1 MALIKGKQLSDNTL
15 ALTKVALQSEAEILV
30 ADSNGQLQA
39 VSLGTD
45 ATITAAGALTIANNA
60 VNSAKISD
68 GSVTFA
74 KLNSGGISTDISVSS
89 AAGIASSQ
97 VARAD
102 AAKAYADARYT
113 AATQYAD
120 NVANGLDIK
129 DSVRVASTA
138 NVTLASAVENN
149 DTLDGVTL
157 ATGDRILLKD
167 QTTASENG
175 IYVVAASGAP
185 SRAADADQGDL
196 TGGAFFFVEE
206 GTANA
211 DNGFV
216 CTNNGTPTLGTD
228 DIVFAQFSGAGSV
241 SAGSGLTKTGNQLDV
256 NVDDSTIE
264 INNDTLQLKDA
275 GITSAK
281 LASVSVTPAKISTT
295 VAGDGIAG
303 GNGVALSVS
312 LNELTAAVLDVSADS
327 IAFIDATD
335 NSTKKE
341 SVADFATALAG
352 SGLTASSGA
361 LTAARL
367 SSNDQFETAS
377 ATSSNGDSAGVTI
390 AATPEGMVQI
400 FVNGL
405 QQELG
410 QGVKTKDCYFSAD
423 GGSTARAVTAIASG
437 DTLYW
442 NGSVAGYQLDTN
454 DKISMVYETA

>member
-30 ADSNGQLQA
+30 ADASGQLQA

-45 ATITAAGALTIANNA
+45 ATISATGALTIANDA
-60 VNSAKISD
+60 INSAKISN

-74 KLNSGGISTDISVSS
+74 KLNSAAYSTDLSSS
-89 AAGIASSQ
+89 ATASEL
-97 VARAD
+97 ARAD
-102 AAKAYADARYT
+102 AAKAYADSILTSAQT
-113 AATQYAD
+113 YAD
-120 NVANGLDIK
+120 NVANGLDVK
-129 DSVRVASTA
+129 DSVRAASTA
-138 NVTLASAVENN
+138 NVTLATDVENN
-149 DTLDGVTL
+149 DVLDGVTL

-241 SAGSGLTKTGNQLDV
+241 SAGAGLTKTGNQLDV
-256 NVDDSTIE
+256 NVDDSTVE
-264 INNDTLQLKDA
+264 VSNDTLQVKDA

-281 LASVSVTPAKISTT
+281 LANVSVTTAKISTA

-303 GNGVALSVS
+303 GNGVALSVD
-312 LNELTAAVLDVSADS
+312 LNQLTAAVLDVSADS
-327 IAFIDATD
+327 IAFVDATD

-341 SVADFATALAG
+341 SVADFAAALAG
-352 SGLTASSGA
+352 SGLASSSGA

-367 SSNDQFETAS
+367 SSNDQFEAAS
-377 ATSSNGDSAGVTI
+377 ATSSDGDTAGVTI
-390 AATPEGMVQI
+390 AATPEGMVMI
-400 FVNGL
+400 FVNGM

-423 GGSTARAVTAIASG
+423 GGTTARAVSAIASG

-442 NGSVAGYQLDTN
+442 NGSIAGYQLEAT

>member
-1 MALIKGKQLSDNTL
+1 MALIKGKQLSNNTL

-45 ATITAAGALTIANNA
+45 ATITAAGALTIANDA
-60 VNSAKISD
+60 INSAKIAN

-74 KLNSGGISTDISVSS
+74 KLNSGSYSTDLSSS
-89 AAGIASSQ
+89 ATASEL
-97 VARAD
+97 ARAD
-102 AAKAYADARYT
+102 AAKAYADSILTSAQT
-113 AATQYAD
+113 YAD

-129 DSVRVASTA
+129 ASVRLASTA
-138 NVTLASAVENN
+138 ALTLATDVENG
-149 DTLDGVTL
+149 DSLDGIALV
-157 ATGDRILLKD
+157 TGDRILLKD
-167 QTTASENG
+167 QADATENG

-216 CTNNGTPTLGTD
+216 CTTNGTPTLGTD
-228 DIVFAQFSGAGSV
+228 NIVFAQFSGAGSV
-241 SAGSGLTKTGNQLDV
+241 SAGAALTKTGNQLDV

-264 INNDTLQLKDA
+264 INNDTLRIKDA
-275 GITSAK
+275 GITSLK
-281 LASVSVTPAKISTT
+281 LGNLSITPAKISPT

-335 NSTKKE
+335 SSTKKE

-361 LTAARL
+361 LAAARL

-423 GGSTARAVTAIASG
+423 GGSTARAITAIASG

>member
-1 MALIKGKQLSDNTL
+1 MALIKGKQLSNNTV

-30 ADSNGQLQA
+30 ADGTGQLQA

-45 ATITAAGALTIANNA
+45 ATITAAGALTIANDA
-60 VNSAKISD
+60 INSAKIAN

-74 KLNSGGISTDISVSS
+74 KLNSSAYSIDLSSS
-89 AAGIASSQ
+89 ATASEL
-97 VARAD
+97 ARAD
-102 AAKAYADARYT
+102 AAKSYADSILTSAQT
-113 AATQYAD
+113 YAD

-129 DSVRVASTA
+129 ASVRLASTA
-138 NVTLASAVENN
+138 ALTLATDVENG
-149 DTLDGVTL
+149 DSLDGIAL

-167 QTTASENG
+167 QADASENG

-196 TGGAFFFVEE
+196 TGGSFFFVEE
-206 GTANA
+206 GNTNA

-216 CTNNGTPTLGTD
+216 CTTNGTPTLGTD

-241 SAGSGLTKTGNQLDV
+241 AAGAGLSKTGNQLDV
-256 NVDDSTIE
+256 NVDDSTVAIS
-264 INNDTLQLKDA
+264 NDTLIVKDA

-281 LASVSVTPAKISTT
+281 LADVSVTTAKIATA

-303 GNGVALSVS
+303 GNGVALSVD
-312 LNELTAAVLDVSADS
+312 LNQLTAEVLDVSADS

-341 SVADFATALAG
+341 SVADFAAALAG
-352 SGLTASSGA
+352 SGLASSSGA
-361 LTAARL
+361 LSAARL
-367 SSNDQFETAS
+367 SSNNQFGAAS
-377 ATSSNGDSAGVTI
+377 ATSSDGDTSGVTI

-410 QGVKTKDCYFSAD
+410 QGVKTKDCYFSVD
-423 GGSTARAVTAIASG
+423 SGTTAKAITAIASG

-442 NGSVAGYQLDTN
+442 NGSIAGYQLDTN

>member
-30 ADSNGQLQA
+30 ADATGQLQA

-45 ATITAAGALTIANNA
+45 ATITAAGALTIANDA
-60 VNSAKISD
+60 INSAKIAN

-74 KLNSGGISTDISVSS
+74 KLNSSSYSTDLSSS
-89 AAGIASSQ
+89 ATSSEL
-97 VARAD
+97 ARAD
-102 AAKAYADARYT
+102 AAKAYADSILTSAQT
-113 AATQYAD
+113 YAD

-129 DSVRVASTA
+129 ASVRLASTA
-138 NVTLASAVENN
+138 ALTLTTDVENG
-149 DTLDGVTL
+149 DSLDGIALV
-157 ATGDRILLKD
+157 TGDRILLKD
-167 QTTASENG
+167 QADASENG

-206 GTANA
+206 GNTNA

-216 CTNNGTPTLGTD
+216 CTTNGTPTLGTD

-241 SAGSGLTKTGNQLDV
+241 SAGAGLSKTGNQLDV

-264 INNDTLQLKDA
+264 VSSDALQVKDL

-281 LASVSVTPAKISTT
+281 LADASVNIDKISTT
-295 VAGDGIAG
+295 IAGDGLTG
-303 GNGVALSVS
+303 GNGSALSVD

-352 SGLTASSGA
+352 SGLAASSGS

-377 ATSSNGDSAGVTI
+377 ATSSDGDTAGVTI
-390 AATPEGMVQI
+390 AATPEGMVQV
-400 FVNGL
+400 FVNGI

-423 GGSTARAVTAIASG
+423 GGTTARAVSAIASG

-442 NGSVAGYQLDTN
+442 NGSIAGYQLDTN

>member
-30 ADSNGQLQA
+30 ADASGQLQA

-45 ATITAAGALTIANNA
+45 ATISATGALTIANDA
-60 VNSAKISD
+60 INSAKIIN
-68 GSVTFA
+68 GAVTFA
-74 KLNSGGISTDISVSS
+74 KLNSSAYSTDLSSS
-89 AAGIASSQ
+89 ATASEL
-97 VARAD
+97 ARAD
-102 AAKAYADARYT
+102 AAKAYADSILASAQT
-113 AATQYAD
+113 YAD
-120 NVANGLDIK
+120 NVANGLDVK
-129 DSVRVASTA
+129 DSVRAASTA
-138 NVTLASAVENN
+138 NVTLATDVENG

-167 QTTASENG
+167 QSTASENG

-228 DIVFAQFSGAGSV
+228 SIVFAQFSGAGSV
-241 SAGSGLTKTGNQLDV
+241 TAGAGLTKTGNQLDV
-256 NVDDSTIE
+256 NVDDSTIA
-264 INNDTLQLKDA
+264 ISNDTLIVKDA

-281 LASVSVTPAKISTT
+281 LANASVDVDKISSNI
-295 VAGDGIAG
+295 AGDGLAG
-303 GNGVALSVS
+303 GSGNALSLD

-341 SVADFATALAG
+341 SVADFAAALAG
-352 SGLTASSGA
+352 SGLASSSGA
-361 LTAARL
+361 LSAARL
-367 SSNDQFETAS
+367 SSNDQFSAASVTTADGN
-377 ATSSNGDSAGVTI
+377 TTGVTI
-390 AATPEGMVQI
+390 GATPEGMVMI
-400 FVNGL
+400 FVNGM

-423 GGSTARAVTAIASG
+423 GGTTARAIDAIASG

-442 NGSVAGYQLDTN
+442 NGSIAGYQLEAT